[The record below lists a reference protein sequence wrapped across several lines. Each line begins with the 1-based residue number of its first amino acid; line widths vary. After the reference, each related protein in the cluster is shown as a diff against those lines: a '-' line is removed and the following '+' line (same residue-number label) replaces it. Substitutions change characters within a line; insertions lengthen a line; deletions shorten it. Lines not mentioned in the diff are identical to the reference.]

1 MVDYDGKRDL
11 ETFSKFLDDGG
22 VLPEEE
28 DIGGDES
35 DVETESDDDDTVC
48 IFIVASLDFSC
59 KKKVCSTKITH
70 NLFVFLPFRTV
81 MSLQQY
87 QATKHLRM
95 SCDMFLVS
103 SQSRSI

>member
-11 ETFSKFLDDGG
+11 EAFSKFLDNGG

-28 DIGGDES
+28 DSSDDES
-35 DVETESDDDDTVC
+35 DLETESDDVDTVC
-48 IFIVASLDFSC
+48 TFIVASLDFSC
-59 KKKVCSTKITH
+59 KKKVCSTQTTH
-70 NLFVFLPFRTV
+70 NLFVFLPYRRV
-81 MSLQQY
+81 MSLQKY